1 MASHVIAF
9 SRLLSAS
16 SIPSRFNPALCVA
29 LSWQSM
35 QLVSMKVRSWGGSDN
50 AEAVMS
56 DRMKAVAIFFTRAG
70 SDLDGFQ
77 VAHSVVQ
84 TAVALARVSFEPRFN
99 AGCRRSHAC
108 I

>member
-1 MASHVIAF
+1 
-9 SRLLSAS
+9 
-16 SIPSRFNPALCVA
+16 
-29 LSWQSM
+29 M